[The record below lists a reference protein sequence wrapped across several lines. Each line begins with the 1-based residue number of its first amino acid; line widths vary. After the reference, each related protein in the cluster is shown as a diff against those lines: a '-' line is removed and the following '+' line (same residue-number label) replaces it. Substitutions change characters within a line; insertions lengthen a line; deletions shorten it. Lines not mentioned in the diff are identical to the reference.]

1 MEENTISQVGDV
13 FNNLGQWGI
22 VGIILAVIAS
32 MLLVVFAVLGSVTIF
47 MKGGFI
53 DSTRSLI
60 HQVAELNTRSTN
72 LQAVTDKQEEAIDR
86 HSDILIDHE
95 GRIHTLE
102 ESEKPRKR
110 EHKQ

>member
-1 MEENTISQVGDV
+1 MSDSTITQVGDA
-13 FNNLGQWGI
+13 FANLGEYGLVGI
-22 VGIILAVIAS
+22 VLAVVAA
-32 MLLVVFAVLGSVTIF
+32 MLIVVLAIIGGVAFF

-53 DSTRSLI
+53 DSFRALI
-60 HQVAELNTRSTN
+60 TQVAELNTRSTN

-86 HSDILIDHE
+86 HSDILVDHE

-110 EHKQ
+110 EGRQ